1 MVLGDDVLRAD
12 YEQALADQAANGP
25 VESFTDSQGCE
36 WVSLSALRV
45 EETTN
50 RQGLLQLQ
58 EENRKVLENE
68 SAATDELVKK
78 KDEQFQKKEQ
88 ELDRALQELESLA
101 SQKRLDDV
109 RVQYEGLQAERA
121 AASQQAAAELAL
133 ASHQVAAA
141 LAAQQINELKAAL
154 NTQEA
159 ERLKQVAA
167 LDKALKT
174 HEAEDVKQLAERQ
187 RLKTQVAEYVKQVA
201 ARDVALKIHEAE
213 HIKQLAARDKV
224 LTIKEAE
231 YLQKLAQQDDQFL
244 RLTTQLQDLQR
255 TQQHPD
261 EDLWTAQEQV
271 SRDQLSAAV
280 SQLQPP
286 PRPPPPPRCSTDGLN
301 PPPSPDYS
309 TQGDDHEHEQW

>member
-1 MVLGDDVLRAD
+1 
-12 YEQALADQAANGP
+12 
-25 VESFTDSQGCE
+25 
-36 WVSLSALRV
+36 
-45 EETTN
+45 
-50 RQGLLQLQ
+50 
-58 EENRKVLENE
+58 
-68 SAATDELVKK
+68 
-78 KDEQFQKKEQ
+78 
-88 ELDRALQELESLA
+88 
-101 SQKRLDDV
+101 
-109 RVQYEGLQAERA
+109 
-121 AASQQAAAELAL
+121 
-133 ASHQVAAA
+133 
-141 LAAQQINELKAAL
+141 
-154 NTQEA
+154 
-159 ERLKQVAA
+159 VAA

-271 SRDQLSAAV
+271 SRDQPSAAV

-286 PRPPPPPRCSTDGLN
+286 PRPPPPP
-301 PPPSPDYS
+301 PSPDYS
-309 TQGDDHEHEQW
+309 TQGDDHEREQW